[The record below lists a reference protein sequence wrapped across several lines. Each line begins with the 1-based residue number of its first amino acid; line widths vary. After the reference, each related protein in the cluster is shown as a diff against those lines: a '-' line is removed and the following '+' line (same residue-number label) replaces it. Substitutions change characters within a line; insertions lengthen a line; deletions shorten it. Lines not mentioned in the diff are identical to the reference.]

1 MIKIY
6 QFFYCNTFFTKLI
19 IMNNKAFIFLVSL
32 LMLLPVIIKAG
43 VNPDSPVQTESKNKK
58 TNLKILNS
66 PLFNIKSYTKF
77 ISRPRP
83 VQSDNLAKVKN
94 FVGKL
99 LSEFGMEVRE
109 QKFDFNHK
117 IGNYK
122 LSNIIGTNPN
132 SYGPY
137 ILLGAHIESTPFNNG
152 DAAIDSASAIGIIL
166 ELVRN
171 LIKSNPKFPLMIVFF
186 DAEESLSGKWTKDLT
201 LLGSKYFVNNI
212 DAKKISRAYI
222 FDLIGG
228 DIGKNQIAGFANMPH
243 TFTDLLALSK
253 INKKLYTPDEQI
265 FLSPKDFV
273 AKHAPEDDHVPFAN
287 KNIWSC
293 NLIPYKFPNQHH
305 KPTDTYENLNWKY
318 IEIFYHV
325 LYSFLSQIG

>member
-1 MIKIY
+1 
-6 QFFYCNTFFTKLI
+6 
-19 IMNNKAFIFLVSL
+19 MNNKAFIFLVSL

-43 VNPDSPVQTESKNKK
+43 VNPDSPVPTEVESKK

-66 PLFNIKSYTKF
+66 PISNIKSYTKF
-77 ISRPRP
+77 IAKPRQ
-83 VQSDNLAKVKN
+83 VQSDNLAQIKKY
-94 FVGKL
+94 VGKL
-99 LSEFGMEVRE
+99 LTEFGMEVQE
-109 QKFDFNHK
+109 QKFNFNHK
-117 IGNYK
+117 IGSYK

-132 SYGPY
+132 SSGPY
-137 ILLGAHIESTPFNNG
+137 ILLGAHIESTPFDNG
-152 DAAIDSASAIGIIL
+152 AAAIDAASAIGIIL

-186 DAEESLSGKWTKDLT
+186 DGEESLSGKWTKDLT
-201 LLGSKYFVNNI
+201 LLGSKYFVNSVNP
-212 DAKKISRAYI
+212 KKISRAYI

-253 INKKLYTPDEQI
+253 INKKLYGSDEQV
-265 FLSPKDFV
+265 FVSPADFV
-273 AKHAPEDDHVPFAN
+273 AKHAPEDDHVPFVN
-287 KNIWSC
+287 KNIWAC
-293 NLIPYKFPNQHH
+293 NLIPYKFPSQHH
-305 KPTDTYENLNWKY
+305 KPTDTYANLNWKY